1 MAEGLHI
8 PCPQCGALNRVPAAR
23 LDQGPVCGKC
33 GAGLTPRQPLHVGD
47 NSFER
52 QVGQC
57 DLPVLVDFWAEW
69 CGPCKQMAPVLDELA
84 AQMAPRLR
92 VAKLDTEA
100 HQATAARF
108 GIRGIP
114 TLILFRGGQELDRL
128 TGGLPADQLQ
138 RWVSQH
144 L

>member
-8 PCPQCGALNRVPAAR
+8 PCPQCGAINRLPGER
-23 LDQGPVCGKC
+23 LEQGPVCGKC
-33 GAGLTPRQPLHVGD
+33 GAGLIPHQPINVGD
-47 NSFER
+47 NSFDR
-52 QVGQC
+52 QVGDC
-57 DLPVLVDFWAEW
+57 DLPVLVDFWAAW
-69 CGPCKQMAPVLDELA
+69 CGPCKQMAPVLDQLA

-92 VAKLDTEA
+92 VAKVDTEA

-114 TLILFRGGQELDRL
+114 TLILFRGGQEVDRL